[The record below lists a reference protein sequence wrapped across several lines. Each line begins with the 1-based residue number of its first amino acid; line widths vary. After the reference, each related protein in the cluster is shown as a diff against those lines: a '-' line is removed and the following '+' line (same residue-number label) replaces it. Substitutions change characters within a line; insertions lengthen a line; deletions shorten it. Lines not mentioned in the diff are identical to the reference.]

1 MQQNDCVSVACV
13 GQCLHRQNACTDQR
27 QKPEK
32 NKDALKSPVDT
43 LPTVAVLILTNLTAL
58 VLGNV
63 KKQAA

>member
-13 GQCLHRQNACTDQR
+13 GKCLHRQKACTDKR

-32 NKDALKSPVDT
+32 NKDALKSHVDT
-43 LPTVAVLILTNLTAL
+43 LPTATVPILTNLTAQ